1 MISNQYHHIVYDIVD
16 IVIINVI
23 QLIKFLV
30 RYQCR
35 YRSFCVQF
43 RQKCIATYH
52 VGYQSLTVILCTI
65 STSYRGTASNVTAK
79 LEGKNIDEK

>member
-1 MISNQYHHIVYDIVD
+1 MYDIVD

-43 RQKCIATYH
+43 QQKCIATYQ